1 MQIAATRRPSP
12 LAGFQGNRK
21 AILAAAVLGLLA
33 AYLSWNF
40 VQRAGQTS
48 RTAGLVPVVVA
59 AQDVPVRT
67 QVTAEMLTIK
77 QVPADARHE
86 KAFTGLE
93 QLDGKVTNLP
103 ISAGEQ
109 VLSTKFFA
117 RKEDSGLA
125 FRIPPGKRAV
135 SVNVNEVISTG
146 GLIVPGD
153 FVDII
158 ALFGAAGNGSSSG
171 AQADPMQD
179 SAGMVLQNIEVLA
192 IAQSLQGPAAEL
204 SNTQALAGQVT
215 GNRADTRQEAV
226 ARPNART
233 ATLAVTPEEAQKLV
247 LAESRGQI
255 RLALRGLEDHATVG
269 VGSTRLAQ
277 VRGS

>member
-1 MQIAATRRPSP
+1 MQIAAARRPSS
-12 LAGFQGNRK
+12 LSGFQGNRK
-21 AILAAAVLGLLA
+21 AIMVAAILGLLA
-33 AYLSWNF
+33 AYLSWNY
-40 VQRAGQTS
+40 VQRAGQSS
-48 RTAGLVPVVVA
+48 RSAGLVPVVVA

-67 QVTAEMLTIK
+67 QITAQMLTVK

-86 KAFTGLE
+86 KAFTALE

-109 VLSTKFFA
+109 VLATKFFA

-153 FVDII
+153 FVDVI
-158 ALFGAAGNGSSSG
+158 AIFANSGNQGDATQDTAGI
-171 AQADPMQD
+171 
-179 SAGMVLQNIEVLA
+179 VVQNIEVLA
-192 IAQSLQGPAAEL
+192 VAQSIQTPAGDVTG
-204 SNTQALAGQVT
+204 TQAMAGQVT
-215 GNRADTRQEAV
+215 GNRPDTRQEAV

-233 ATLAVTPEEAQKLV
+233 ATLAVSPEEAQKLI

-255 RLALRGLEDHATVG
+255 RLALRGMQDHDAVAVG
-269 VGSTRLAQ
+269 ATRLSQ